1 VAGTPTICG
10 QVCGASTGLKKPKL
24 PSPVSIVSPP
34 PSSKLMTSG
43 AFVEIEYDAA
53 VVFIEF
59 NEKPPSSVETLKQPS
74 KSSSMS
80 WSGSTGG
87 FRPKSAARL
96 VNDSALHPPNMMM
109 PNEAAAMELRM
120 RDDDMESSGWV
131 RPYVETA
138 YQFALS
144 AVAHMKM
151 SRVT

>member
-1 VAGTPTICG
+1 MEEAQVAL
-10 QVCGASTGLKKPKL
+10 SGLDRDATA
-24 PSPVSIVSPP
+24 V
-34 PSSKLMTSG
+34 
-43 AFVEIEYDAA
+43 VEVEYDAA